1 MKQRAPSLGASANT
15 RGPEPRPLGEADLS
29 RVESVYTDVDGTLTT
44 GHRLR
49 SQTIRALE
57 RLSEVGLRVVLV
69 SGRPAGWGEAW
80 ARTLPVDGVIVENG
94 GLFFVRGAAGV
105 LRRVYAEAPAERAA
119 HRKRLRAEVL
129 RVLRKV
135 PGARL
140 SSDSVY
146 TEVDL
151 AIDYNEEARLGD
163 VVASRIETLLRA
175 RGVTAV
181 RSSVHVNCWL
191 GRFDKLSTARRL
203 AQVAWGERL
212 TPGDGRSVYAGD
224 SFNDAPMFQAFAL
237 SVGMA
242 NVRGVLD
249 RLDAPPAF
257 ITRAA
262 EGRGFEELARAILA
276 QRGRPAPQE

>member
-1 MKQRAPSLGASANT
+1 V
-15 RGPEPRPLGEADLS
+15 PRPLRAADLS
-29 RVESVYTDVDGTLTT
+29 RVESVFTDVDGTLTT

-57 RLSEVGLRVVLV
+57 RLSEAGLKVVLV

-94 GLFFVRGAAGV
+94 GLSFVRGARGV
-105 LRRVYAEAPAERAA
+105 LRRVYAEPPAERAA
-119 HRKRLRAEVL
+119 NRKRLRTEVL
-129 RVLRKV
+129 RVLKQV

-140 SSDSVY
+140 SSDSAY

-163 VVASRIETLLRA
+163 AAAGRIESLLRA

-191 GRFDKLSTARRL
+191 GRFDKLTATRRFAREAWGQRL
-203 AQVAWGERL
+203 APE
-212 TPGDGRSVYAGD
+212 DGRSVYAGD

-237 SVGMA
+237 SVGVA
-242 NVRGVLD
+242 NVRSVLD
-249 RLDAPPAF
+249 RIEAPPAF
-257 ITRAA
+257 MTRAA

-276 QRGRPAPQE
+276 QRGRRKASQE